1 MSTEAVAEIFTG
13 IASDLAATYSS
24 GSTNSTALVL
34 TKQYRS
40 IIVYVTTGA
49 VVSSGAVKVY
59 CDGSPDGT
67 TAYIDQTFNSSL
79 TQSDMF
85 YTLATA
91 STNYRLVFDDVGFYS
106 RVRIAY
112 SAGTSI
118 VISAVTVEGKS

>member
-1 MSTEAVAEIFTG
+1 MSTEAVSEIFTG

-24 GSTNSTALVL
+24 GSTNSTALVN
-34 TKQYRS
+34 TKQFHS

-49 VVSSGAVKVY
+49 VVSSGQVKVY

-91 STNYRLVFDDVGFYS
+91 STNYKLVFDNVGAYS

-112 SAGTSI
+112 SSGTSI
-118 VISAVTVEGKS
+118 VVSAVTVEGKS

>member
-1 MSTEAVAEIFTG
+1 MSTEAVSEILTG
-13 IASDLAATYSS
+13 ITSGLLATYSS

-34 TKQYRS
+34 TKQYHS
-40 IIVYVTTGA
+40 FVVYVTTGA
-49 VVSSGAVKVY
+49 QVSSGTVKVY

-91 STNYRLVFDDVGFYS
+91 STNYRLVFDNVGTYS
-106 RVRIAY
+106 RIRIAY
-112 SAGTSI
+112 GSGTSI
-118 VISAVTVEGKS
+118 VISAVTIEAKS